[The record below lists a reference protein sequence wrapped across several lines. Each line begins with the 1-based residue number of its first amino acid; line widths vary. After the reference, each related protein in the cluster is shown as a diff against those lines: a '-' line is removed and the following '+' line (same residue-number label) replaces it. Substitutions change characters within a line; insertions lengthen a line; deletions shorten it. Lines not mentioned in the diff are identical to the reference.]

1 LSFYNGEAA
10 NILLICNLN
19 TLGLRHN
26 LVTIL
31 GPTAT
36 GKTGL
41 AAHFAARMNGEV
53 ISADSRQVYRG
64 MDLGTGKDY
73 ADYFVNGVEV
83 PSHLVDIEAAG
94 VHYNVY
100 RFQTDFINVF
110 EEINSRNKFPVLCG
124 GSGLYLEAVLKN
136 YRLIEVPP
144 NKELRKELEG
154 KTLQELTEILK
165 AMKPELHNETDV
177 ETDRR
182 AVRAIEIEKYYAEN
196 PKDDSV
202 MPNINSLNIGI
213 DFDREMRRQRIST
226 RLKQRLDEG
235 MLDEVQA
242 LLDSGLTP
250 DQLIYYGLEYKFLTL
265 HLIGELTFDEMFA
278 KLEIAIHQFAKR
290 QMTWFRGMEK
300 RGTKIHWINGHLP
313 MDEKVEEIIALVNR

>member
-1 LSFYNGEAA
+1 MKYN
-10 NILLICNLN
+10 LL
-19 TLGLRHN
+19 
-26 LVTIL
+26 TIL

-41 AAHFAARMNGEV
+41 AAHLAVRLQGEV

-73 ADYFVNGVEV
+73 DDYFVNGVEV
-83 PSHLVDIEAAG
+83 PSHLVDIEEAG

-100 RFQTDFINVF
+100 RFQTDFIKVF
-110 EEINSRNKFPVLCG
+110 QEIQARDKFPVLCG

-144 NKELRKELEG
+144 NRELRKELEG
-154 KTLQELTEILK
+154 KTLTELTEILK
-165 AMKPELHNETDV
+165 NMKPRQHNDTDV

-182 AVRAIEIEKYYAEN
+182 AIRAIEIEKYYAEH
-196 PKDDSV
+196 PQEASG
-202 MPNINSLNIGI
+202 MPDIKSLNIGI
-213 DFDREMRRQRIST
+213 DFDRDMRRERISK

-235 MLDEVQA
+235 MLDEVQR
-242 LLDSGLTP
+242 LMDSGLTSE
-250 DQLIYYGLEYKFLTL
+250 QLIYYGLEYKFLTL
-265 HLIGELTFDEMFA
+265 HLIGELTYDEMFSQ
-278 KLEIAIHQFAKR
+278 LEIAIHQFAKR

-300 RGTKIHWINGHLP
+300 RGTKIHWVNGHLP
-313 MDEKVEEIIALVNR
+313 MEEKVEEILQLLRQP